1 MLKLAYRYMRYYK
14 SQTAALLF
22 SVILTAALLSGV
34 SSILYSSRLNDLEN
48 NKTMYG
54 DWHYCIQAE
63 RRIEEKPEGE
73 NADRAGG
80 EEKEEFRLDKYG
92 KMEVRD
98 VQTTSYQIYF
108 LYGDE
113 NYRELLHR
121 EVLEGT
127 YPKGQDEIAADRYTL
142 GNLGFSGEVGD
153 TLKIGGKD
161 YILTGIVKSRW
172 AAATGEMEL
181 FVGESFED
189 RKNQSFLYL
198 RFDESEKLYRQMEA
212 FQKKYQIPGDRIKAN
227 DEVVMYLDGERP
239 ERIRD
244 IIDFALHDE
253 NGNFTY
259 VILKLQ
265 SEYHLAFRGM
275 VFLLC
280 LFSLFV
286 IHSIFSIS
294 VSRRTAEYGM
304 MQTLGISDCSIAG
317 TLTAE
322 LWLLLFAGYPA
333 GCFLGNGL
341 LRVVYQKGG
350 KASGFHAAWSA
361 ALAGFCFLFAALFG
375 VGFFTVYALRKQS
388 ARRVMLGDISFAK
401 QKRRI
406 CRRNCQGLADV
417 AVRRFMFADKRKVI
431 GILLSLSAGSCLF
444 LCTTYMVENLK
455 VHAEMSLKSDDGLG
469 SEYRISVQSNMLSD
483 MIPKTVMEETRNL
496 PGIETVYGVK
506 YILGELTVKEEELS
520 WKEYFKEKNEDTY
533 FQQTYGGICVKKED
547 GVYGI
552 KYDVYG
558 YDEEMIDELQ
568 EFVLE
573 GELDSGKLK
582 DNEMIAVAN
591 QDGQGNYMF
600 YGKHP
605 GDKITLRVPKNLNCD
620 SEILKFQSGKDSYVE
635 REFEIAAIVSRALAK
650 EDQYL
655 NVGGWTNSE
664 SVILSNGQ
672 MERLY
677 GIDGYSFAEASPVPG
692 ADTDALGGQILEMI
706 RDTPR
711 AVLKD
716 YATEINVRKSY
727 LNRQQIFFVSIAVI
741 LLAISLFHLMN
752 SMNYSILLRKREYGI
767 MRAMGI
773 TEARFMKMI
782 LRIGFLYGLLADS
795 FIFLLYHLI
804 FRRVM
809 DYYMTHVV
817 QFLHLTAGVPA
828 GVMAAVMGLNLL
840 IAAFAVTVPARKI
853 LRSELGACL

>member
-63 RRIEEKPEGE
+63 KSIGEKLKDES
-73 NADRAGG
+73 ADSAGG
-80 EEKEEFRLDKYG
+80 KEKEEFRLDKCG

-98 VQTTSYQIYF
+98 VQTAPYPIYF

-113 NYRELLHR
+113 SYRELLHR

-127 YPKGQDEIAADRYTL
+127 YPEAKDEIAADRYTL
-142 GNLGFSGEVGD
+142 GNLGFSGKIGD
-153 TLKIGGKD
+153 TLKIGGED

-172 AAATGEMEL
+172 AAAAGEMEL
-181 FVGESFED
+181 FVGESFKGK
-189 RKNQSFLYL
+189 RNQSFLYL

-212 FQKKYQIPGDRIKAN
+212 FQRKYQISGGKVKAN
-227 DEVVMYLDGERP
+227 DEVVMYLEGERP

-265 SEYHLAFRGM
+265 SEYQLAFRGM

-286 IHSIFSIS
+286 IYSIFSIS
-294 VSRRTAEYGM
+294 VSKRTAEYGM
-304 MQTLGISDCSIAG
+304 MQMLGISDRSVAG
-317 TLTAE
+317 TLIAE
-322 LWLLLFAGYPA
+322 LWFLLFAGYPA

-341 LRVVYQKGG
+341 LRVIYQSGE
-350 KASGFHAAWSA
+350 KAAGFYAAWNA
-361 ALAGFCFLFAALFG
+361 ALAGFCFLLAALFG

-388 ARRVMLGDISFAK
+388 ARQTMLGDVSFSK
-401 QKRRI
+401 HKRRI
-406 CRRNCQGLADV
+406 CGRSYQSLADA
-417 AVRRFMFADKRKVI
+417 AVRRFMFANKRKVI

-455 VHAEMSLKSDDGLG
+455 VHAELSLKSDDGLG
-469 SEYRISVQSNMLSD
+469 SEYRISVQSNTLSD
-483 MIPKTVMEETRNL
+483 MIPKTVMDEMRSL

-547 GVYGI
+547 GAYGI

-558 YDEEMIDELQ
+558 YDEEMLDVLQ
-568 EFVLE
+568 DFVLE
-573 GELDSGKLK
+573 GEIDSGRLK
-582 DNEMIAVAN
+582 DNEVIAVAN

-605 GDKITLRVPKNLNCD
+605 GDKVTLRVPKDLNCS
-620 SEILKFQSGKDSYVE
+620 SEVLKFQSGKDYYAE
-635 REFEIAAIVSRALAK
+635 REFKIAAIVSRAPAK

-664 SVILSNGQ
+664 SVILSDGQ

-677 GIDGYSFAEASPVPG
+677 GIAGYSFAGATPVSG
-692 ADTDALGGQILEMI
+692 ADTDALSGQILEII

-711 AVLKD
+711 TVLKD
-716 YATEINVRKSY
+716 YAAEIHARKSY

-741 LLAISLFHLMN
+741 LLAISLFHMMN
-752 SMNYSILLRKREYGI
+752 SMNYSILSRKREYGI

-773 TEARFMKMI
+773 TESRFMGMI
-782 LRIGFLYGLLADS
+782 LRIGLLYGLLADS
-795 FIFLLYHLI
+795 FIFLLYHLV

-840 IAAFAVTVPARKI
+840 IAAFAVMVPAGKI
-853 LRSELGACL
+853 LKSELCACL